1 MNYKSYHFFLQRRK
15 RINHPNNHR
24 EFGTFRSALSS
35 SDNSSL
41 GKTDSDS
48 DYTEIE
54 DCAHED
60 PNRRKKIEKLNRTNM
75 KRRKTRFGGLSV
87 SVSVLNHPN

>member
-1 MNYKSYHFFLQRRK
+1 M
-15 RINHPNNHR
+15 
-24 EFGTFRSALSS
+24 FRSTLSS

-60 PNRRKKIEKLNRTNM
+60 PNRKKKIEKLIKDKMLLLFSRS
-75 KRRKTRFGGLSV
+75 TRHESTW
-87 SVSVLNHPN
+87 S